1 MTKVIVHCSASSF
14 GNAALIDSWH
24 RSRGFSCIG
33 YHYVILNGWHTPLK
47 YHYAF
52 DGHLETG
59 RPLDDDGDL
68 EPDEVGAHT
77 LGHNAS
83 IGICLIGNSGQFTNQ
98 QYDSLV
104 HLIKEL
110 KTQFNGVDVYQHSD
124 FELNKPFC
132 AGLSREF
139 MRHLKKIGEQV

>member
-1 MTKVIVHCSASSF
+1 VTKVIIHASDSSF

-24 RSRGFSCIG
+24 RGRGFSTIG
-33 YHYVILNGWHTPLK
+33 YHYVILNGWLSSLK

-59 RPLDDDGDL
+59 RPLDDDKDL

-83 IGICLIGNSGQFTNQ
+83 VGICLIGKSGQFTNSQ
-98 QYDSLV
+98 IDTLL
-104 HLIKEL
+104 HLLKEL
-110 KTQFNGVDVYQHSD
+110 RTQFRGIRIFQHSD
-124 FELNKPFC
+124 FEPKKPHC
-132 AGLSREF
+132 AGLSKEI
-139 MRHLKKIGEQV
+139 MRTLRKYEEI